1 MCKVKEML
9 RRKGDEIHSVA
20 PDAPVLEAIQLMSK
34 EDIGMVLVM
43 EEGKIVGVYSERDCV
58 HNLAADEGFSLQTP
72 VRQVMTS
79 PVYFVTPEQTMED
92 CMAVMTAKFI
102 RHLPVLDEGALVGVI
117 SIRDVVE
124 HIILE
129 KDASIQDLEKFL
141 WVNLI

>member
-1 MCKVKEML
+1 MCKVKEIL

-20 PDAPVLEAIQLMSK
+20 PDALVIEAIRLMSK
-34 EDIGMVLVM
+34 EDIGLVLVM
-43 EEGKIVGVYSERDCV
+43 DAGKIVGVYSERDCV
-58 HNLAADEGFSLQTP
+58 HNLASDEGFSLQTP

-102 RHLPVLDEGALVGVI
+102 RHLPVLDGDTLVGVI

-124 HIILE
+124 NIVIE
-129 KDASIQDLEKFL
+129 KDASIKDLEKFL